1 MTEYWVS
8 QGNKWCE
15 YCKIFIA
22 NNPVTIRTHEFGQRH
37 KENVAKKLATIRKE
51 TVAKEKEKQQAVKDL
66 ERIEAKARQSYEK
79 DLVASQKKEVC
90 VSAATRQGLHDN
102 FEVGENR
109 LLLSRA
115 VNRSEDSLT
124 ATSDHKADGKWATKE
139 EAFQAHQVVKD
150 AVHNIS
156 TVRATASK
164 QVIANV
170 VPENLKDSTNPAS
183 RSLSNAS
190 NAALPGPV
198 LQVPKGTVRLGKG
211 VPSSLDLGKRKRE
224 EKTDLISS
232 KEAAALAAREAARK
246 RTQER
251 EKGFLGLYQSY

>member
-124 ATSDHKADGKWATKE
+124 ATSDHKADEWTYDEAAGYYFNASIGYYYDTVSGLYYSDALGKWATKE

-156 TVRATASK
+156 TFSK
-164 QVIANV
+164 F
-170 VPENLKDSTNPAS
+170 
-183 RSLSNAS
+183 
-190 NAALPGPV
+190 
-198 LQVPKGTVRLGKG
+198 PKV
-211 VPSSLDLGKRKRE
+211 
-224 EKTDLISS
+224 
-232 KEAAALAAREAARK
+232 
-246 RTQER
+246 Q
-251 EKGFLGLYQSY
+251 